1 MIKKAPL
8 ILSFSFI
15 LLLISSN
22 IISRWQQT
30 KAFRNYESIDEPIRR
45 VLQQDEFLAD
55 ESHNRIFVIN
65 LWATWCQPCAK
76 EIPLLNKLVDKYE
89 EDGVLFLAINS
100 EKEKDVIEWLDLQK
114 NDFIYF
120 HLHNH
125 RDLANY
131 LFQLNPNDQYKAGQK
146 PQHLPTNLIIKDG
159 EIKFFKSGYS
169 KESIQELE
177 QSIRNCIKK

>member
-8 ILSFSFI
+8 ILSFSFV

-22 IISRWQQT
+22 VISRWQQT
-30 KAFRNYESIDEPIRR
+30 AVYRNYDSIDEPIRK
-45 VLQQDEFLAD
+45 VLEQDDFLAD
-55 ESHNRIFVIN
+55 ESNNRIFVIN

-76 EIPLLNKLVDKYE
+76 EIPHLNKLVDKYE

-125 RDLANY
+125 RDLADY
-131 LFQLNPNDQYKAGQK
+131 LFQLNPDQQYKAGQK
-146 PQHLPTNLIIKDG
+146 PQHLPTNLIIKNN
-159 EIKFFKSGYS
+159 EIIFYQAGYS
-169 KESIQELE
+169 EDNIKLLEEAIANSINQ
-177 QSIRNCIKK
+177 